1 MLPRKELI
9 LLFLLMAFL
18 FPVLAIALPVNAI
31 GSDSLKKGTSQDET
45 ILFNMINDMRIQ
57 NKLPVI
63 PYSFNLSKV
72 AHIHIDDL
80 IKWRPQDQ
88 GCSLHSWSGSGKWSP
103 CCNTKDPSGIQCM
116 KAKPGEIT
124 AYTGNGYELI
134 YWGEEKASPVDA
146 IALWQQVSASS
157 DMILGRG
164 KWKGYQ
170 WKALGVGIKEG
181 YAILWFGD
189 KIDNAPY
196 DASVQSLAVAEKP
209 VTEKPV
215 VKPAIVYKSA
225 VKEKTPVKTESVA
238 KQEPVVK
245 QEPAVKPKAT
255 VVLPETSKEPLTV
268 SGTTYY
274 LIASSLKTS
283 EAANTELKNIKAKG
297 YPGAMI
303 IESGVLFR
311 IALASYTN
319 EQDARAKLS
328 ELKTTFPGIWLFKK

>member
-9 LLFLLMAFL
+9 LLFLLMAFM
-18 FPVLAIALPVNAI
+18 FPVIANAMPVYAI

-124 AYTGNGYELI
+124 AYNGNGYELI
-134 YWGEEKASPVDA
+134 YWGEEKATPVDA

-196 DASVQSLAVAEKP
+196 DASVPSSAVAEKP
-209 VTEKPV
+209 VVKATVVAKP
-215 VKPAIVYKSA
+215 P
-225 VKEKTPVKTESVA
+225 VKEKTAVKN
-238 KQEPVVK
+238 EPVIMQK
-245 QEPAVKPKAT
+245 EAV
-255 VVLPETSKEPLTV
+255 VIPETAKAPVAAT
-268 SGTTYY
+268 GTTYY
-274 LIASSLKTS
+274 LIASSLKTA

-319 EQDARAKLS
+319 EKDARAKLS
-328 ELKTTFPGIWLFKK
+328 ELKTSFPGIWLFKK

>member
-1 MLPRKELI
+1 MIPRKELI
-9 LLFLLMAFL
+9 RLFLVMCLM
-18 FPVLAIALPVNAI
+18 FPVLAIALPVKTT
-31 GSDSLKKGTSQDET
+31 GSDSLKKGASQDET

-57 NKLPVI
+57 GKLPVI
-63 PYSFNLSKV
+63 PFSNNLTKV
-72 AHIHIDDL
+72 AHTHIDDL

-134 YWGEEKASPVDA
+134 YWGEEKATPGEA

-196 DASVQSLAVAEKP
+196 DASIATSTTAEKP
-209 VTEKPV
+209 AVKTVAAKP
-215 VKPAIVYKSA
+215 P
-225 VKEKTPVKTESVA
+225 VKEKTAVKTE
-238 KQEPVVK
+238 PTVK
-245 QEPAVKPKAT
+245 QKEAAVISEPAK
-255 VVLPETSKEPLTV
+255 ETIAP

-274 LIASSLKTS
+274 LIASSLKTP

-297 YPGAMI
+297 FPGAVI
-303 IESGVLFR
+303 VESGALYR
-311 IALASYTN
+311 IALASYSN
-319 EQDARAKLS
+319 EKDARAKLS